1 VSRPTIDIDHFRKG
15 LDLFNRARFFD
26 AHEAWED
33 VWRSAPVDDKKFFQG
48 LTQLAV
54 AFHHHSTGNLVGACS
69 VMHRGL
75 RNLANYPLYHSGIHL
90 NRLLSDVSQWLD
102 ALEKGLPLPPHPR
115 VHTSNH

>member
-1 VSRPTIDIDHFRKG
+1 VKQIAD
-15 LDLFNRARFFD
+15 NA
-26 AHEAWED
+26 AHD
-33 VWRSAPVDDKKFFQG
+33 CGDRRSA
-48 LTQLAV
+48 TRC
-54 AFHHHSTGNLVGACS
+54 STGNLVGACS